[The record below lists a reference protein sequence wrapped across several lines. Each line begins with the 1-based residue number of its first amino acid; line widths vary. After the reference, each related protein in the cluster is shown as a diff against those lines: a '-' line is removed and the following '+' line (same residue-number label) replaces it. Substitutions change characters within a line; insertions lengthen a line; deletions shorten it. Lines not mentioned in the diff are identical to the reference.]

1 MLRKQLED
9 GTWIEKV
16 NHLEQ
21 SPEENMT
28 DIIAGFFDGNLMNKE
43 SLRKVLLEVID
54 HVETLTETQNT
65 PETQK
70 ESKAETGE
78 KEICNIQLS
87 LSFVFMRIAKVI
99 SSELGDFELARAVY
113 KRSEELADD
122 VGDYSCLADSVL
134 EHLKDNEWQ
143 KELLSK
149 AHSLVKNS
157 ADVLA
162 LTMNNYQDN

>member
-9 GTWIEKV
+9 GTWVEKV

-54 HVETLTETQNT
+54 YTETLTEIQNT
-65 PETQK
+65 QEPQNNV
-70 ESKAETGE
+70 KAETDE
-78 KEICNIQLS
+78 KELCHIQLS
-87 LSFVFMRIAKVI
+87 LSFVFMQIAKVI
-99 SSELGDFELARAVY
+99 ATELGDFELARTVY

-134 EHLKDNEWQ
+134 EHLKDEEWQ
-143 KELLSK
+143 KDLINK